1 MVHTGDV
8 TAFGDDVDV
17 LIPTCDRPEPLAIT
31 LTCLHAQA
39 YRPARVILA
48 DQGERPCLDSAAVA
62 AVVRVMRIAGIDVEV
77 VRNLPRRGMAQQRQ
91 LLLDRATAPYV
102 WYLDDDVL
110 VEPDLLRRLLDAML
124 LTGCGY
130 VGSFPNSPSA
140 VTSTAPVDQLPPDV
154 LMERWDG
161 PVEPE
166 VILPDSPEWG
176 RYRLHFAANQ
186 YKRCVASGVDKENP
200 ILYRVAWLG
209 ACFLADAA
217 KLREVGGFDFWPE
230 LPPAHSGEDVVAQLR
245 LQARYG
251 AAGLAPSGSWHQ
263 EVRTT
268 RPGDEPDA
276 PRVLDLARMLEDVTR
291 LDRVG

>member
-1 MVHTGDV
+1 MGETGGV
-8 TAFGDDVDV
+8 GGYGDDVDV
-17 LIPTCDRPEPLAIT
+17 LVPTCDRPESLAIT
-31 LTCLHAQA
+31 LTCLQAQTR
-39 YRPARVILA
+39 RPTRVVVA
-48 DQGERPCLDSAAVA
+48 DQGERPCLDSGAVA
-62 AVVRVMRIAGIDVEV
+62 AVVRVMRIAGIDVDV

-102 WYLDDDVL
+102 WYLDDDIIA
-110 VEPDLLRRLLDAML
+110 EPDLLQRLLDAML
-124 LTGCGY
+124 LAGCGY

-166 VILPDSPEWG
+166 VILPGSAAWE

-186 YKRCVASGVDKENP
+186 YKRCVASGIDKENP
-200 ILYRVAWLG
+200 VLYRVAWLG
-209 ACFLADAA
+209 ACFLADTA
-217 KLREVGGFDFWPE
+217 KLRDVGGFDFWSE

-251 AAGLAPSGSWHQ
+251 AAGLAPSGAWHQ

-276 PRVLDLARMLEDVTR
+276 PRVLDIARMLDDVTR